1 LGRKHPK
8 KKSKFGYYLYAVT
21 VFLLTV
27 VNLSLAI
34 WLLTYVQSIHIRGT
48 EYSNKSEILEWVK
61 EDPMTINSLYTLWKF
76 KSGAYKL
83 PVYLED
89 VELQMT
95 APWSMRFIVR
105 EKEPVGCVLEG
116 NEYHCFDPD
125 GLVLKKTDEYVKDIP
140 IIEGM
145 EVESADRFEYLKV
158 KDKQIFSYVVS
169 LTEEMSRN
177 ELHPDR
183 ILWQEDSMDLFFGDV
198 CVKLGKSNYEEKLSE
213 IPPILEKLD
222 GKKGILHLEH
232 YTKGSTI
239 SFEENKE
246 ES

>member
-1 LGRKHPK
+1 
-8 KKSKFGYYLYAVT
+8 
-21 VFLLTV
+21 
-27 VNLSLAI
+27 
-34 WLLTYVQSIHIRGT
+34 
-48 EYSNKSEILEWVK
+48 
-61 EDPMTINSLYTLWKF
+61 
-76 KSGAYKL
+76 
-83 PVYLED
+83 
-89 VELQMT
+89 MT

-158 KDKQIFSYVVS
+158 NDKQIFSYVVS